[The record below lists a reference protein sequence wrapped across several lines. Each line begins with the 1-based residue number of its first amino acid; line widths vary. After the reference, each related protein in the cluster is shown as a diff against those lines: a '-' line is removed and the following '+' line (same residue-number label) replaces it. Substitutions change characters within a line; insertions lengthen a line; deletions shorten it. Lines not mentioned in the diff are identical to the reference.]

1 MNDPLTAEFRVA
13 ERFAEMARRAEL
25 ARRSRHLATP
35 TPGLAVR
42 LAVALRGAAD
52 LLDSGPRN
60 GASRA
65 ADPVRNSIDGAPGAG
80 RGLA

>member
-1 MNDPLTAEFRVA
+1 MNDPLTAELRVA
-13 ERFAEMARRAEL
+13 ERLAEMARRAEQ
-25 ARRSRHLATP
+25 ARHSRHLAKP
-35 TPGLAVR
+35 APRLAVR

-52 LLDSGPRN
+52 LLDSGPRS

-65 ADPVRNSIDGAPGAG
+65 AAPVRNSIDGAGGAG